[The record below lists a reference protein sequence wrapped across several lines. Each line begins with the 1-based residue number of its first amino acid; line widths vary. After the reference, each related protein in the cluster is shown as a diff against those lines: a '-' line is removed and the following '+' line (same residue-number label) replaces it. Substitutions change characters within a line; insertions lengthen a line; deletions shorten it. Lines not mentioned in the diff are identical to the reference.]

1 KPGVISCL
9 WAKYNN
15 VGLVY
20 SFVGLGRVFESNRII
35 FRTLKVIVTKL
46 YRYLFN
52 NINYKLVFEHRNDQH
67 KMLSLLHLPK
77 NNSIVIDG
85 AGIDISYFNFKTPKK
100 IARQLFFLL
109 DECLKAK
116 V

>member
-1 KPGVISCL
+1 M
-9 WAKYNN
+9 
-15 VGLVY
+15 
-20 SFVGLGRVFESNRII
+20 
-35 FRTLKVIVTKL
+35 
-46 YRYLFN
+46 
-52 NINYKLVFEHRNDQH
+52 FEHRNDQH

-85 AGIDISYFNFKTPKK
+85 AGIDISYFNFKTPKDGPAT
-100 IARQLFFLL
+100 IFLL